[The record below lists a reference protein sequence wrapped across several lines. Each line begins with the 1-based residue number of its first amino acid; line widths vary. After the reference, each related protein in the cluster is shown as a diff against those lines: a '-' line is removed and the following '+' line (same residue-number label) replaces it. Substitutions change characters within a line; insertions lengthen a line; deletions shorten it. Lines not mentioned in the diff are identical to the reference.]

1 METRANHVWVG
12 AVTLFLLAALAAFIV
27 WVAGLS
33 NAQKNDYD
41 IFFKQSVDGL
51 AEGSSV
57 TFAGVPIGQVSEIEL
72 WPRDPEYVRVRIR
85 IDQDVPILVG
95 TQATIQ
101 SSFTGTAKIQLDG
114 AKTGRPKITCENT
127 ACLEDHV
134 PQISAKPGGLGEIL
148 ANAPLLLE
156 RLATLTDRL
165 TTLVSDENQAS
176 IAGILKN
183 TERMTDNI
191 ADATPQIQ
199 ATLTELQATL
209 RSANGALAAFQK
221 TMGTTDDL
229 LHKDGQDLAKQLK
242 ETLKSAQAAATS
254 LQGTLDDSRPAAKQL
269 SATTLPSVE
278 ATMRELR
285 EATAALRKVTEK
297 LDDQGAGAVIKGN
310 SLPDYK
316 K

>member
-1 METRANHVWVG
+1 VG
-12 AVTLFLLAALAAFIV
+12 AVTLFLLATMAAFIV

-33 NAQKNDYD
+33 NSTKKEYD

-51 AEGSSV
+51 ANGSTV
-57 TFAGVPIGQVSEIEL
+57 TFSGVPAGEISEIEL
-72 WPRDPEYVRVRIR
+72 WPKNPQYVRVRVR
-85 IDQDVPILVG
+85 IDPKVPILLG
-95 TQATIQ
+95 TVATIQ
-101 SSFTGTAKIQLDG
+101 SSFTGAAKIQLDG
-114 AKTGRPKITCENT
+114 AREGAPKITCDNT
-127 ACLEDHV
+127 SCLEGR
-134 PQISAKPGGLGEIL
+134 PTIAAKAGGLGEIL
-148 ANAPLLLE
+148 SNAPLLLE

-183 TERMTDNI
+183 TERMTDSI
-191 ADATPQIQ
+191 ADSTPQIKE
-199 ATLTELQATL
+199 TLVELQNTL
-209 RSANGALAAFQK
+209 KSANGALGAFQK

-229 LHKDGQDLAKQLK
+229 LHKNGDDLAKQLSA
-242 ETLKSAQAAATS
+242 TLKSAKAAADS

-297 LDDQGAGAVIKGN
+297 LNDQGAGAVIKGN

-316 K
+316 P

>member
-33 NAQKNDYD
+33 NAQKNEYD

-51 AEGSSV
+51 ANGSSV
-57 TFAGVPIGQVSEIEL
+57 TFSGVPIGEVSEIEL
-72 WPRDPEYVRVRIR
+72 WPKDPEYVRVRVR
-85 IDQDVPILVG
+85 VDKDVPILIG

-114 AKTGRPKITCENT
+114 AKTGRPPLTCENT
-127 ACLEDHV
+127 ACLAGK

-165 TTLVSDENQAS
+165 TSLVSDENQAS

-316 K
+316 Q

>member
-1 METRANHVWVG
+1 
-12 AVTLFLLAALAAFIV
+12 
-27 WVAGLS
+27 
-33 NAQKNDYD
+33 
-41 IFFKQSVDGL
+41 
-51 AEGSSV
+51 V
-57 TFAGVPIGQVSEIEL
+57 TFSGVPAGEISEIEL
-72 WPRDPEYVRVRIR
+72 WPKNPQYVRVRVR
-85 IDQDVPILVG
+85 IDPKVPILLG
-95 TQATIQ
+95 TVATIQ
-101 SSFTGTAKIQLDG
+101 SSFTGAAKIQLDG
-114 AKTGRPKITCENT
+114 AREGAPKITCENT
-127 ACLEDHV
+127 SCLEGR
-134 PQISAKPGGLGEIL
+134 PTIAAKAGGLGEIL
-148 ANAPLLLE
+148 SNAPLLLE

-183 TERMTDNI
+183 TERMTDSI
-191 ADATPQIQ
+191 ADSTPQIKD
-199 ATLTELQATL
+199 TLTELQNTL
-209 RSANGALAAFQK
+209 KSANGALTAFQK

-242 ETLKSAQAAATS
+242 ETLKSAKLAADS

-297 LDDQGAGAVIKGN
+297 LNDQGAGAVIKGN

-316 K
+316 P